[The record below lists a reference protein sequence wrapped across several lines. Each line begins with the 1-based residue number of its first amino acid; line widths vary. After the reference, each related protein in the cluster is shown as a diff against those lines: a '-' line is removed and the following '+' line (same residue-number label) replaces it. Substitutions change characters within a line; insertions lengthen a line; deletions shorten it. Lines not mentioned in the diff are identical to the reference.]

1 MNPSQDNPNDTFWL
15 ARYAHNTLTPV
26 IESLPGRTDKV
37 FAYLYLG
44 MTAHPQFPGL
54 CIYVHQM
61 GLQGMV
67 DSNTYRVTKESID
80 TMAKLLPGKWL
91 AMLNA
96 PVTA

>member
-1 MNPSQDNPNDTFWL
+1 MTSPNANPNDVFWL

-26 IESLPGRTDKV
+26 IESLPGQDDKR

-44 MTAHPQFPGL
+44 LTAHPQFPGL

-67 DSNTYRVTKESID
+67 DSNTFRVTKESID
-80 TMAKLLPGKWL
+80 TMALLLPGKWL